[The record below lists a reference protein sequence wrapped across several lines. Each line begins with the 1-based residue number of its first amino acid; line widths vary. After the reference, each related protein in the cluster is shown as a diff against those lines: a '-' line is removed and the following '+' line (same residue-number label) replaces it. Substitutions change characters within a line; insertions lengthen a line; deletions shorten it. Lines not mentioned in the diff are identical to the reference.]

1 MRPRSGPLSD
11 AQTEVPG
18 EGGWAGSEGP
28 LAGGGGLPRWESL
41 PPQDRRLLVSLL
53 IQAARRGVRPGPAG
67 RGGGLSGARG

>member
-18 EGGWAGSEGP
+18 EGGWAGSEGS
-28 LAGGGGLPRWESL
+28 LAGGDGLPRWESL

-53 IQAARRGVRPGPAG
+53 IQTARRRVPHGPAG
-67 RGGGLSGARG
+67 GVGGLSGARG